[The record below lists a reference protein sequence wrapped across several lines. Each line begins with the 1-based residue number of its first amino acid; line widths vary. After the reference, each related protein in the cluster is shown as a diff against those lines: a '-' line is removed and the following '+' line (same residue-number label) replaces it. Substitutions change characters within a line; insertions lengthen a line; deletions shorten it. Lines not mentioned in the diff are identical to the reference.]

1 MSLRDARIQVH
12 RALTRGG
19 VRFEV
24 AVELI
29 EALEAAIREDEI
41 EALEAAVREDER
53 EKRETSGPI
62 PAVAPCWCGD
72 PRGIF
77 HVRDGH
83 PPVLNKRSGEEQPA
97 TAASAPMARLTGAT
111 DVGGGI
117 GGQGHGSTPPGG
129 GGDVYEL
136 PRVELAGNLH
146 DLAERV
152 DDPEPGERLKEGD
165 AMIVGPGLW
174 GKVER

>member
-1 MSLRDARIQVH
+1 MGQTMGGRGAHPRPRESPGGERVVSLRDARIQVH

-24 AVELI
+24 AVELT
-29 EALEAAIREDEI
+29 

-53 EKRETSGPI
+53 EKRETGGSI

-83 PPVLNKRSGEEQPA
+83 PPVLNKRS
-97 TAASAPMARLTGAT
+97 
-111 DVGGGI
+111 
-117 GGQGHGSTPPGG
+117 
-129 GGDVYEL
+129 
-136 PRVELAGNLH
+136 
-146 DLAERV
+146 
-152 DDPEPGERLKEGD
+152 
-165 AMIVGPGLW
+165 
-174 GKVER
+174 